1 MSVKIPVFKI
11 GQEIEFYTPSCKD
24 RTGTIVAVFKL
35 KLDIRLHSYN
45 GETIISIWKD
55 EVRF

>member
-1 MSVKIPVFKI
+1 MTKIPVYKV
-11 GQEIEFYTPSCKD
+11 GDRVEFYVPSTKD

-35 KLDIRLHSYN
+35 KLDVRLDSYN

-55 EVRF
+55 EVRN